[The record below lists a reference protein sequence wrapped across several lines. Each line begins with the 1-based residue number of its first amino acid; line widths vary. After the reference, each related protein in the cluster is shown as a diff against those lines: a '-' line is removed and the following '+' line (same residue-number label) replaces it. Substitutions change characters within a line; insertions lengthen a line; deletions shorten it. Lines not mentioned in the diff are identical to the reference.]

1 MMPTKESIESKTR
14 MKIQS
19 EKVSVVLTLDVVELE
34 WIDDIGV

>member
-19 EKVSVVLTLDVVELE
+19 EKVGVVLTLDVVELE